1 MRAAINVKH
10 FTRDEL
16 CIVQVHHRINDLIDF
31 AHSADG
37 LKAFQKLMG
46 FDFVHRCFY
55 GSESDRVD
63 ADTLPAYSIASARVT
78 ACNPPLV
85 NTCNAHGT
93 PAIG

>member
-37 LKAFQKLMG
+37 LKAFQKVMG
-46 FDFVHRCFY
+46 FDFVHRCF
-55 GSESDRVD
+55 
-63 ADTLPAYSIASARVT
+63 
-78 ACNPPLV
+78 LV
-85 NTCNAHGT
+85 GVGRSRAQTILVLIVVG
-93 PAIG
+93 

>member
-10 FTRDEL
+10 FTRNEL
-16 CIVQVHHRINDLIDF
+16 GIVQVHHRINDLIDF

-37 LKAFQKLMG
+37 LKAFQKVMG

-63 ADTLPAYSIASARVT
+63 AYPLSGIFNCEC
-78 ACNPPLV
+78 ACDRMQSTFGQHL
-85 NTCNAHGT
+85 
-93 PAIG
+93 